1 MNILKSII
9 RLECKI
15 LYSKILYMVSIETLE
30 MEMKYIK
37 QQIEEVKE
45 WPKEILDTLNKLD
58 DRYPTRR
65 EFNAIKRVIGI
76 LGWLL
81 GIITAI
87 LSITK

>member
-1 MNILKSII
+1 
-9 RLECKI
+9 
-15 LYSKILYMVSIETLE
+15 MVSIETLE
-30 MEMKYIK
+30 MEIK
-37 QQIEEVKE
+37 HLNQQLEEVKE
-45 WPKEILDTLNKLD
+45 WQKEILDTLNKLD

-65 EFNAIKRVIGI
+65 EFNAIKRVIWI

>member
-9 RLECKI
+9 RLGCKI
-15 LYSKILYMVSIETLE
+15 LYPKILYMVSIETLE

-37 QQIEEVKE
+37 QQLEEVKD
-45 WPKEILDTLNKLD
+45 WQKEILDTLNKLD

-81 GIITAI
+81 GLITAI

>member
-37 QQIEEVKE
+37 QQLEEVKE
-45 WPKEILDTLNKLD
+45 WQKEILDTLNKLD

>member
-1 MNILKSII
+1 LNILKSII
-9 RLECKI
+9 RSEYKI

-37 QQIEEVKE
+37 QQLEEVKD
-45 WPKEILDTLNKLD
+45 WQKEILDTLNKLD

-76 LGWLL
+76 LGWLMW
-81 GIITAI
+81 IITAI

>member
-9 RLECKI
+9 RLGCKI
-15 LYSKILYMVSIETLE
+15 LYHKILYMVSIETLE

-37 QQIEEVKE
+37 QQLEEVKD
-45 WPKEILDTLNKLD
+45 WQKEILDTLNKLD

-81 GIITAI
+81 GLITAI

>member
-9 RLECKI
+9 RSEYKI

-37 QQIEEVKE
+37 QQLEEVKE
-45 WPKEILDTLNKLD
+45 WQKEILDTLNKLD

-76 LGWLL
+76 LGWLMW
-81 GIITAI
+81 IITAI

>member
-15 LYSKILYMVSIETLE
+15 LYSNILYMVSIETLE

-37 QQIEEVKE
+37 QQLEEVKD
-45 WPKEILDTLNKLD
+45 WQKEILDTLNKLD

-81 GIITAI
+81 GLITAI

>member
-37 QQIEEVKE
+37 QQLEEVKE
-45 WPKEILDTLNKLD
+45 WQKEILDTLNKLD

-65 EFNAIKRVIGI
+65 EFNAIKRVIWI

>member
-37 QQIEEVKE
+37 QQLEEVKD
-45 WPKEILDTLNKLD
+45 WQKEILDTLNKLD

-65 EFNAIKRVIGI
+65 EFNAIKRVIWI

-81 GIITAI
+81 GLFTTI

>member
-15 LYSKILYMVSIETLE
+15 LYPKILYMVSIETLE

-37 QQIEEVKE
+37 QQLEEVKE
-45 WPKEILDTLNKLD
+45 WQKEILDTLNKLD

-81 GIITAI
+81 GLITAI

>member
-37 QQIEEVKE
+37 QQLEEVKE
-45 WPKEILDTLNKLD
+45 WQKEILDTLNKLD

-81 GIITAI
+81 GLITAI

>member
-1 MNILKSII
+1 LNILKSII
-9 RLECKI
+9 RSEYKI

-37 QQIEEVKE
+37 QQLEEVKE
-45 WPKEILDTLNKLD
+45 WQKEILDTLNKLD

-76 LGWLL
+76 LGWLMW
-81 GIITAI
+81 IITAI

>member
-1 MNILKSII
+1 
-9 RLECKI
+9 
-15 LYSKILYMVSIETLE
+15 MVTMDALE

-37 QQIEEVKE
+37 QQLEEVKE
-45 WPKEILDTLNKLD
+45 WQKEILDTLNKLD

>member
-37 QQIEEVKE
+37 QQLEEVKD
-45 WPKEILDTLNKLD
+45 WQKEILDTLNKLD

-81 GIITAI
+81 GLITAI

>member
-30 MEMKYIK
+30 MEIK
-37 QQIEEVKE
+37 HLNQQLEEVKE
-45 WPKEILDTLNKLD
+45 WQKEILETLNKLD

-65 EFNAIKRVIGI
+65 EFNAIKRVIWI

-81 GIITAI
+81 GLITAI

>member
-9 RLECKI
+9 RSEYKI

-37 QQIEEVKE
+37 QQLEEVKD
-45 WPKEILDTLNKLD
+45 WQKEILDTLNKLD

-76 LGWLL
+76 LGWLMW
-81 GIITAI
+81 IITAI

>member
-1 MNILKSII
+1 
-9 RLECKI
+9 
-15 LYSKILYMVSIETLE
+15 MVSIETLE
-30 MEMKYIK
+30 MEIK
-37 QQIEEVKE
+37 HLNQQLEEVKE
-45 WPKEILDTLNKLD
+45 WQKEILETLNKLD

-81 GIITAI
+81 GLITAI

>member
-1 MNILKSII
+1 MNIFESMI

-37 QQIEEVKE
+37 QQLEEVKE
-45 WPKEILDTLNKLD
+45 WQKEILDTLNKLD

-65 EFNAIKRVIGI
+65 EFNAIKRVIWI

>member
-1 MNILKSII
+1 
-9 RLECKI
+9 
-15 LYSKILYMVSIETLE
+15 MVTMDALE

-37 QQIEEVKE
+37 QQLEEVKE
-45 WPKEILDTLNKLD
+45 WQKEILETLNKLD

-81 GIITAI
+81 GLFTTI